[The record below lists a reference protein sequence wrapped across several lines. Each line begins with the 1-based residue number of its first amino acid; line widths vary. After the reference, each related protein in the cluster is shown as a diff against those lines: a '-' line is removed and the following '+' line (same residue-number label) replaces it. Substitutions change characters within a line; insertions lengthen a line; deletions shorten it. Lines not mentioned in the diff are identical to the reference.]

1 MQIIGGVKMTL
12 EEIKKAD
19 LATITARSAEIME
32 MLNASDD
39 IDVEELNAE
48 VDALTERKKE
58 IEIEERKQTMK
69 EVASGAIR
77 GANIIKEMENRE
89 MAVEIRNTQEYIN
102 AYANYIKTG
111 DDAECRSL
119 LTENATGGTIPV
131 PELVDGIVRTAWD
144 NEPVMARVK
153 KTFLKG
159 NVKIGFEISATDAV
173 IHAEGADAPT
183 EEELKLGIV
192 SLVPE
197 TIKKWIT
204 VSDEALD
211 LNGEAFLSYIY
222 QELTYKIAKKA
233 ADELIA
239 KILAAPTT
247 ATATAASVAEVEG
260 GVDVTSCI
268 KAAGLLSDEATAPVV
283 IMNKQTYAAFKSLT
297 TADGYL
303 VADPFDGMEVL
314 FNNSLPVYESAASG
328 EVFAIV
334 GDLATGAQANYP
346 NGEGVQFKYDDLSLA
361 EKDLVK
367 IVGREPVALA
377 VVACGRFT
385 RIKKA

>member
-1 MQIIGGVKMTL
+1 MTL

-39 IDVEELNAE
+39 INVEELNAE

-247 ATATAASVAEVEG
+247 ATATAASVAEIEG

-328 EVFAIV
+328 KVFAIV

>member
-1 MQIIGGVKMTL
+1 MTL
-12 EEIKKAD
+12 EEIKSAN
-19 LATITARSAEIME
+19 LETIVARSSEIMG
-32 MLNASDD
+32 MLENASDD
-39 IDVEELNAE
+39 INIEELNAE
-48 VDALTERKKE
+48 VDAIAERKKE

-69 EVASGAIR
+69 DIASGAIR
-77 GANIIKEMENRE
+77 GANIIKETENKE
-89 MAVEIRNTQEYIN
+89 MAVEVRNTQEYIN

-119 LTENATGGTIPV
+119 LTENASGGQIPV

-144 NEPVMARVK
+144 NEPIMSKVR

-159 NVKIGFEISATDAV
+159 NVKIGFEISATDAE
-173 IHAEGADAPT
+173 IHAEGAAAPN

-192 SLVPE
+192 NLVPE

-211 LNGEAFLSYIY
+211 LNGESFLTYIY

-247 ATATAASVAEVEG
+247 ATATAASVAELTG
-260 GVDVTSCI
+260 GVDVSTCI
-268 KAAGLLSDEATAPVV
+268 KAAGLLSDEATNPVV
-283 IMNKQTYAAFKSLT
+283 IMNKQTYAAYKSIT

-314 FNNSLPVYESAASG
+314 FNNSLPVYDAAGSG
-328 EVFAIV
+328 DVFAIV
-334 GDLATGAQANYP
+334 GDLASGAQANYP
-346 NGEGVQFKYDDLSLA
+346 NGEGVAFKYDDLSLA

-367 IVGREPVALA
+367 IVGREPIALA
-377 VVACGRFT
+377 VVACGRFA
-385 RIKKA
+385 RVKKA